1 MVNRTAI
8 SILLLFMLLDII
20 SGVIKAVIQGELK
33 SSKMRDGLLK
43 KALEVIVGVV
53 GYSVDVLMNTNT
65 IGNVVVMA
73 LAGSEG
79 ISILENAGTFIPLPS
94 KLRNILEALKDNG
107 NEDKNDAK

>member
-1 MVNRTAI
+1 
-8 SILLLFMLLDII
+8 MLLDII
-20 SGVIKAVIQGELK
+20 SGVIKAVIQGDLK

-53 GYSVDVLMNTNT
+53 GYSCDIMLETNT
-65 IGNVVVMA
+65 IGNVVIMA

-107 NEDKNDAK
+107 NEDKNDTK